1 MVIFRCSLSSK
12 LNWYPMQNIGQQMEI
27 NIFSIFFSHHSN
39 SSQTN
44 DRSVHF
50 EPTGDRLNVIWYL
63 VAFGICPLS
72 IGPQAIVVVFVI
84 LLVFD
89 CICICLYL
97 CKYICLNIFG
107 ICPLHLPT
115 CTPGGICNS
124 IFICI

>member
-1 MVIFRCSLSSK
+1 MVIFCCSLSSK
-12 LNWYPMQNIGQQMEI
+12 LNLMQNIGQQMEI
-27 NIFSIFFSHHSN
+27 NRFSIFVSHRGN

-84 LLVFD
+84 ILVFD
-89 CICICLYL
+89 CICICLCL
-97 CKYICLNIFG
+97 CKYIWY
-107 ICPLHLPT
+107 LPAA
-115 CTPGGICNS
+115 S
-124 IFICI
+124 AHMHSWWYL